1 MRAAHVQ
8 SNELF
13 TPRSS
18 EEGEKAPMETTL
30 KKPPFVNTPETPE
43 ARTNPET
50 KGKRIG
56 YWASTG
62 LVAFTMLAGVTQVM
76 QNPQQAEGFA
86 KLGYPLY
93 FMVML
98 GVWKLLGGIAILVP
112 RFPRLKEW
120 AYAGIFIDYS
130 SAAVSNACR
139 GSSVGHVLAPLVCA
153 AILVCSWAL
162 RPPSRVLGEIRPT
175 RA

>member
-1 MRAAHVQ
+1 MPAAQVQ
-8 SNELF
+8 SNESF
-13 TPRSS
+13 TARSP

-30 KKPPFVNTPETPE
+30 KKPPFVDTPETPE
-43 ARTNPET
+43 ARTNAET

-93 FMVML
+93 MVML

-112 RFPRLKEW
+112 RFPR
-120 AYAGIFIDYS
+120 
-130 SAAVSNACR
+130 
-139 GSSVGHVLAPLVCA
+139 
-153 AILVCSWAL
+153 
-162 RPPSRVLGEIRPT
+162 
-175 RA
+175 